1 MTVTTIKVQS
11 ETRDRVKA
19 LGEEWHMSAD
29 QVVTTALDELD
40 KMRRRHRAYEEARET
55 ALDAADRAEA
65 QAVLRDMDDLRAW

>member
-11 ETRDRVKA
+11 QTRDRVKA

-40 KMRRRHRAYEEARET
+40 KMRRRHRAYEEAREL
-55 ALDAADRAEA
+55 AVDEADRAETRA
-65 QAVLRDMDDLRAW
+65 ALSDLDHLRAW